1 MGWLHSPLFR
11 TNNQPKWRR
20 CAEAARSTILH
31 PVARSNPAARSTPY
45 APPTPLADL
54 HILDYLELAGSQ
66 YKAGRALEMHQTTVC
81 RSLQLMQHQFR
92 LANAPGSPIC
102 RYGHN
107 SCLRH
112 LRLAY
117 REHRLMAE
125 QLRIGSDVL
134 HHALL
139 LAMAGVQEVPPR
151 FRSAEHWVA
160 LVQHGLLDGAILSSF
175 SLAKPLDPD
184 QEPAWAGI
192 AAVPLGSLGLQLV
205 AQAGHRRSVL
215 LPRQAAMPLLHQ
227 ALEGHGY
234 DLEQQT
240 AACQEPEA
248 WLKRARDRR
257 LALPVCAELLGRRW
271 LQTHRLELLDE
282 QPALNEQLWLLLP
295 QAALSSKAARLCL
308 RRLRLQVAKLKTM
321 QDSHGIQT

>member
-1 MGWLHSPLFR
+1 MASSSSS
-11 TNNQPKWRR
+11 
-20 CAEAARSTILH
+20 ARSA
-31 PVARSNPAARSTPY
+31 PRRAAHTY
-45 APPTPLADL
+45 APPTPLEDL

-66 YKAGRALEMHQTTVC
+66 YKAARALEMHQTTVC

-107 SCLRH
+107 SCLHH

-139 LAMAGVQEVPPR
+139 NAMAGLQEVPPR

-160 LVQHGLLDGAILSSF
+160 LVQHGVLDGAILSSF
-175 SLAKPLDPD
+175 SLARPLPAG

-192 AAVPLGSLGLQLV
+192 AAVPLGALSLQLV

-234 DLEQQT
+234 GVEQQP

-248 WLKRARDRR
+248 WIKRARDRR
-257 LALPVCAELLGRRW
+257 LAIPVCSELLGRRW
-271 LQTHRLELLDE
+271 LKTNRLELLDE
-282 QPALNEQLWLLLP
+282 QPPLNEQLWLLLP
-295 QAALSSKAARLCL
+295 DTALSIKAARLCL

-321 QDSHGIQT
+321 QDSHGIQY